1 MISVFGV
8 VMSIWDRDYYVE
20 HTLRKMGILGDKEKL
35 GPNEAG
41 PFNINFRDK
50 KRELRQRRA
59 GWIRL
64 VLVVLV
70 AAGLA
75 GGLFVVAVTLLD
87 RR

>member
-1 MISVFGV
+1 
-8 VMSIWDRDYYVE
+8 MSIQDRDWYAREV
-20 HTLRKMGILGDKEKL
+20 LRKMGVRANGEPDP
-35 GPNEAG
+35 PNEAG

-50 KRELRQRRA
+50 KRELQERRV

-75 GGLFVVAVTLLD
+75 GGLFVVAVTLFG